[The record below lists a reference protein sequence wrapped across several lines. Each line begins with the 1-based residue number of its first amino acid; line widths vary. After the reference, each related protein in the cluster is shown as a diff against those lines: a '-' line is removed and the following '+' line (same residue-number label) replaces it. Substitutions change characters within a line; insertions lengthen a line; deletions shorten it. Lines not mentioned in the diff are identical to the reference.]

1 MKSGNSARIASYG
14 KGSNT
19 ARMPRDD
26 VLEAA
31 PLTDRVVITS
41 SRQCWHTHTPKLKKD
56 TKSDPRIDGRADGR
70 DGKDLTKCASEAEDQ
85 C

>member
-1 MKSGNSARIASYG
+1 MISGNSARIASYG
-14 KGSNT
+14 EGSNT

-41 SRQCWHTHTPKLKKD
+41 SRQGWHTLTPKF
-56 TKSDPRIDGRADGR
+56 TKSDPRIVGRADGR
-70 DGKDLTKCASEAEDQ
+70 DGKDLTKCASEPEVQ